1 MIMPL
6 LSAWDPA
13 ANTEGTIDP
22 LGLYFIADA
31 LGVKM
36 IPGVRE
42 RMRHPRFLTLTAV
55 SAAICS
61 EFDEETVAADQVS
74 PAWQVFEWHVVEG
87 LVRGIKGDERISGVP
102 GRDKVGRAID
112 EKVPLSARR
121 YLKTPAVF
129 GFHGVYR
136 LLARTLDV
144 ESYGRLGESG
154 YRLLGVWRDE
164 QDLPGFY
171 ESRSGKGADLFRLWR
186 DAVKDALKAGAVDRS
201 PSWQGWQRIADHLG
215 PHDAGPKE
223 RRELAGMIVGAE
235 NGFTREIVDF
245 LRSPLGKEAFKEVR
259 QRNENDRVWSE
270 RPFHKAVGKEASTGL
285 KELLQAID
293 AYERFSRLLQDAFDD
308 CLFMMSSRK
317 SRTPIAT
324 LAESQLVRKAA
335 AELPEAFGNAADAL
349 ALVGESVRFL
359 QAFQLVAEK
368 QPAKDWV
375 QLLLEHHRKVQLAKP
390 PNGKLP
396 WVEHFDDG
404 SYIIRPG
411 YLRDRG
417 GLGDDSYVHMYRL
430 GTLWSFSSDLGLV
443 G

>member
-1 MIMPL
+1 

-22 LGLYFIADA
+22 LGLYFIADS

-61 EFDEETVAADQVS
+61 EFDEETVAADQIS
-74 PAWQVFEWHVVEG
+74 PPWQVFEWHVVEG
-87 LVRGIKGDERISGVP
+87 LVRGIKEDDRLSGVP
-102 GRDKVGRAID
+102 GRDKVGRAIED
-112 EKVPLSARR
+112 KVPVSARR
-121 YLKTPAVF
+121 YLKSPAVF

-136 LLARTLDV
+136 LLSRTLDV
-144 ESYGRLGESG
+144 EVDGRLGESG

-171 ESRSGKGADLFRLWR
+171 ESRSGKGSDLFRLWR
-186 DAVKDALKAGAVDRS
+186 DAVNHGLKAGAVDRS

-223 RRELAGMIVGAE
+223 RRELVGLIVGLE
-235 NGFTREIVDF
+235 KGFTREIVDF
-245 LRSPLGKEAFKEVR
+245 LRSPGGKEAYKEIR
-259 QRNENDRVWSE
+259 QRNENEHVWSE
-270 RPFHKAVGKEASTGL
+270 RPFHEAIGREASVGL
-285 KELLQAID
+285 KELLQAVD
-293 AYERFSRLLQDAFDD
+293 AYERFARLLQDAFDD
-308 CLFMMSSRK
+308 CLFIMSSQK
-317 SRTPIAT
+317 SRSPAAA
-324 LAESQLVRKAA
+324 LAESKLVRKAA
-335 AELPEAFGNAADAL
+335 AEIPEAFGNAADL
-349 ALVGESVRFL
+349 LSSVEESPRFL
-359 QAFQLVAEK
+359 QAFQFVAEK
-368 QPAKDWV
+368 QPTKDWV

-396 WVEHFDDG
+396 WVERFDDG

-443 G
+443 

>member
-1 MIMPL
+1 MLMPL
-6 LSAWDPA
+6 LTASDPA
-13 ANTEGTIDP
+13 VNTEGTIDP

-55 SAAICS
+55 SAAVCS
-61 EFDEETVAADQVS
+61 EFDEETVAVDQVS
-74 PAWQVFEWHVVEG
+74 PPWQVFEWHIVEG
-87 LVRGIKGDERISGVP
+87 LVRGIKDSERISGIP
-102 GRDKVGRAID
+102 GRDKVGRSID
-112 EKVPLSARR
+112 DKVLISARR

-136 LLARTLDV
+136 LLSRTLDV
-144 ESYGRLGESG
+144 ESNGRLGESG
-154 YRLLGVWRDE
+154 YRLLEVWRDE

-171 ESRSGKGADLFRLWR
+171 ESKSGKGSDLFRLWR
-186 DAVKDALKAGAVDRS
+186 DAVKDGLKAGAVDRS
-201 PSWQGWQRIADHLG
+201 PSWQGWQRIADHMG

-223 RRELAGMIVGAE
+223 QREIAGMIVGVE
-235 NGFTREIVDF
+235 KGFTREIVYF
-245 LRSPLGKEAFKEVR
+245 MRSPLGKEAFKEVR

-270 RPFHKAVGKEASTGL
+270 RPFHNAVVKEASAGL

-293 AYERFSRLLQDAFDD
+293 AYERFARLLQDSFDD

-317 SRTPIAT
+317 SRTPIT
-324 LAESQLVRKAA
+324 MLAESQLVRKAA
-335 AELPEAFGNAADAL
+335 AELPVAFVKAADAL

-359 QAFQLVAEK
+359 QAFPLVAEK
-368 QPAKDWV
+368 QPARNWV
-375 QLLLEHHRKVQLAKP
+375 QLLLEHHRKVQFAKP

-396 WVEHFDDG
+396 WVERFDDG

-417 GLGDDSYVHMYRL
+417 GLGDDSYVHAYRL
-430 GTLWSFSSDLGLV
+430 GTLWSFCSDLGLV
-443 G
+443 